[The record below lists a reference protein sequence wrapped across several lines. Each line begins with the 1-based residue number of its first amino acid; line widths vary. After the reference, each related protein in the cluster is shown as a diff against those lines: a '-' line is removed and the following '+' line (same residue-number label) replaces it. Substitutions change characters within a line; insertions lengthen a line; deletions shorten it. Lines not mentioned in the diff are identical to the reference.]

1 MVRTMLKD
9 NERLDDLQ
17 NGTYVIQRKDS
28 FCFGVDAVLLAH
40 FPVIKNSDR
49 VLDMG
54 TGCGVIPVIMSS
66 INEKASFTGMEIQ
79 PEIAD
84 TARRSVE
91 YNGLNDRI
99 RIVEGDIKEAVTIF
113 GAASFSLITCNPPY
127 MPPANGKEN
136 ENEAV
141 AIARHEIKVN
151 LEEIIA
157 RASKLLKFGGKL
169 CMIHRPSR
177 LMEMLELMRSYRLEP
192 KRMQLV
198 HPYAEKEATMVLVE
212 AASGGKPYMRVEPP
226 IIIYD
231 KNGNYTQ
238 QVLDIY
244 GKHI

>member
-1 MVRTMLKD
+1 MLKD

-40 FPVIKNSDR
+40 FPSIKNSDR

-54 TGCGVIPVIMSS
+54 TGCGVIPIIMSS
-66 INEKASFTGMEIQ
+66 VNEKASFTGLEIQ
-79 PEIAD
+79 PVIAD
-84 TARRSVE
+84 TAKRSVE
-91 YNGLNDRI
+91 YNKLSDRI
-99 RIVEGDIKEAVTIF
+99 RIVEGDIKEAVTYF

-127 MPPANGKEN
+127 MPPENGKSN

-141 AIARHEIKVN
+141 AIARHEIKVT
-151 LEEIIA
+151 LEEVISTA
-157 RASKLLKFGGKL
+157 AKLLTFGGKL

-177 LMEMLELMRSYRLEP
+177 LAEIFELMRKYGLEP
-192 KRMQLV
+192 KRLRMV
-198 HPYAEKEATMVLVE
+198 HPHAEKDATMVLVE
-212 AASGGKPYMRVEPP
+212 ASRGGKPYMTVESP

-231 KNGNYTQ
+231 ENGNYTC

-244 GKHI
+244 N